1 MHKCDKDNP
10 LQQWVFTRF
19 NERGLAYEDLGDHT
33 KVQAD
38 EWAPLKENL
47 EHIPERLVDQ
57 SSLSALSFQSTYMMV
72 KFYKKQFPQTLTI
85 SWYRAL
91 ATNLFV

>member
-1 MHKCDKDNP
+1 MLVPFFTFSSQIRPWNYNRKRKWLQQGGKCLTVGSANGIYTSQMHKCDKDNP

-38 EWAPLKENL
+38 E
-47 EHIPERLVDQ
+47 
-57 SSLSALSFQSTYMMV
+57 
-72 KFYKKQFPQTLTI
+72 
-85 SWYRAL
+85 
-91 ATNLFV
+91 